1 MNCSSLASKGFSPIL
16 MWNGIASE
24 YKSRLFEKEWMTTMM
39 MMAGSKNVGTRLGWR
54 DGCVGRRLWKATDGR
69 RRLYTRYTILPPN
82 HHHHLLM
89 PSYATL
95 SPPRRSPVEIVATRD
110 GQPCVIS
117 LLPGVIRTM
126 LRGIYVPA
134 QPSTVTQ
141 CQTIFVSVPARP
153 SYSAPTQVEIDVCKS
168 PSAIWS
174 LFLYQT
180 CSLTF

>member
-1 MNCSSLASKGFSPIL
+1 
-16 MWNGIASE
+16 
-24 YKSRLFEKEWMTTMM
+24 
-39 MMAGSKNVGTRLGWR
+39 MAGSKNVGTRLGWR

-82 HHHHLLM
+82 HHRHLLM

-168 PSAIWS
+168 PSAISSS
-174 LFLYQT
+174 L
-180 CSLTF
+180 CSLIKHAL

>member
-1 MNCSSLASKGFSPIL
+1 
-16 MWNGIASE
+16 
-24 YKSRLFEKEWMTTMM
+24 MT
-39 MMAGSKNVGTRLGWR
+39 GSKNVGTRLGWR

-95 SPPRRSPVEIVATRD
+95 SSSKTISCRD
-110 GQPCVIS
+110 CGHEGRPALCDLIAAWSDTYYV
-117 LLPGVIRTM
+117 

-153 SYSAPTQVEIDVCKS
+153 SYSAPTQVEIDVAKS
-168 PSAIWS
+168 PSAIS
-174 LFLYQT
+174 SSLCLFLYQT
-180 CSLTF
+180 CSLTC

>member
-1 MNCSSLASKGFSPIL
+1 M
-16 MWNGIASE
+16 
-24 YKSRLFEKEWMTTMM
+24 MTRRMM
-39 MMAGSKNVGTRLGWR
+39 MTGSKNVGTRLGWR

-69 RRLYTRYTILPPN
+69 RRLYTRVIQYYHPTTTTTYSCPATQ
-82 HHHHLLM
+82 
-89 PSYATL
+89 PSP
-95 SPPRRSPVEIVATRD
+95 PPRRSPVEIVATRD

-117 LLPGVIRTM
+117 LLPGVLRTM

-168 PSAIWS
+168 PSAISSS
-174 LFLYQT
+174 L
-180 CSLTF
+180 CSLIKHAL

>member
-1 MNCSSLASKGFSPIL
+1 
-16 MWNGIASE
+16 
-24 YKSRLFEKEWMTTMM
+24 
-39 MMAGSKNVGTRLGWR
+39 MAGSKNVGTLLGWR
-54 DGCVGRRLWKATDGR
+54 EGCVGRRLWKATDGR

-95 SPPRRSPVEIVATRD
+95 SSKRRSLVEIVATRD

-117 LLPGVIRTM
+117 LPPGVLRTM

-153 SYSAPTQVEIDVCKS
+153 SYSAPTQVEIDVGKS
-168 PSAIWS
+168 PSAISSS
-174 LFLYQT
+174 LCLFPYQT

>member
-1 MNCSSLASKGFSPIL
+1 MNCSSLAKASLQCYKGMVL
-16 MWNGIASE
+16 QVYTKAKVEKRVDDEEDDDGWLEECWNAA
-24 YKSRLFEKEWMTTMM
+24 W
-39 MMAGSKNVGTRLGWR
+39 MAGWM
-54 DGCVGRRLWKATDGR
+54 RRKETMEGHR
-69 RRLYTRYTILPPN
+69 RTPASLHTSYTILPPN

-153 SYSAPTQVEIDVCKS
+153 SYSTPTQVEIDVCKS
-168 PSAIWS
+168 PSAISSS
-174 LFLYQT
+174 L
-180 CSLTF
+180 CSLIKHAL